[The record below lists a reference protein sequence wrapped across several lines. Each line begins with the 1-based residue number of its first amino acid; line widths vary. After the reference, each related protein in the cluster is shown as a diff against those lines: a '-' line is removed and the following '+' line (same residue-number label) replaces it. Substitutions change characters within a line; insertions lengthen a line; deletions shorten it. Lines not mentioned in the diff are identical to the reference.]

1 MDQESQSGIQ
11 SHPINSPSEDGL
23 LSALLCTC
31 KLLHRPQSI
40 ETLTAGLPLVNNKLT
55 PALFIRAAERAGMAA
70 ALVKRPLEGI
80 SNLVLPAILLLN
92 DQKTCVLISKSHN
105 HYQIVLPETDDGEKT
120 VSFEELQAEYTGN
133 AFFVQLKHQF
143 DQRTADAMTPNTKH
157 WFWDVVFKSWPIY
170 IEVIIAS
177 LSINLFA
184 LVSPLFVMNVYDRV
198 VPNHALETLWVLAI
212 GVAIVYSFDFIM
224 KALRGYFID
233 AAGKRSDII
242 LSATIFEKI
251 MAIRMEAKPASVGAF
266 ANNLH
271 EFESFR
277 DFLTSATLTTLID
290 LPFLFIFLGIIAVIG
305 GNLIYIPLAILPL
318 AILGG
323 LATQGP
329 LKRSAA
335 ELFKYSAQ
343 KNATLIEAL
352 SNLDMLK
359 SLGAEGQMQRQWE
372 QNINQMAHL
381 SIKARFY
388 SSIAVNLTAFFQQIA
403 SIGIIILGVYKIA
416 DGDLTTGGLI
426 ACTLLS
432 GRAVAPIGQVAALL
446 TRFHQAKASLASLNH
461 LMALPVERDSGRN
474 FLHRPAFKGNIE
486 FKNVSFSY
494 PDQPT
499 KALDNVSFKISAGEK
514 VGLIGRI
521 GSGKSTIEK
530 LMLAF
535 YQQQEGSILIDDTDS
550 RQLDPAELRR
560 QIGYVPQDIS
570 LIYGSIKDNI
580 TLGATFVN
588 DEAILNAAEVA
599 GVTQFVNKHPAGF
612 DMPVGERGAALS
624 GGQRQSVAVARA
636 MLLKPAIYILDEPT
650 NAMDNSTEEAFKDR
664 FAKQLS
670 NNTLILVTHRASLL
684 TLVDRL
690 IVLDGGHIVADGPKQ
705 QVLDALKQGQIK
717 VSN

>member
-1 MDQESQSGIQ
+1 MDQESQSSIQ
-11 SHPINSPSEDGL
+11 SHPTNSPIEDGL

-31 KLLHRPQSI
+31 KLLHNPQSI
-40 ETLTAGLPLVNNKLT
+40 ETLTAGLPLVNNQLT

-70 ALVKRPLEGI
+70 ALVKRPLEDI

-92 DQKTCVLISKSHN
+92 DQKTCVLISKSNN
-105 HYQIVLPETDDGEKT
+105 HYQIVLPETDNGEKT
-120 VSFEELQAEYTGN
+120 VSFEELQTEYTGS

-143 DQRTADAMTPNTKH
+143 DQRTADAITPTTKH

-198 VPNHALETLWVLAI
+198 VSNHALETLWVLAI

-372 QNINQMAHL
+372 QNINQMARL

-486 FKNVSFSY
+486 FKNVSFNY

-670 NNTLILVTHRASLL
+670 SNTLILVTHRASLL

-717 VSN
+717 VSS

>member
-1 MDQESQSGIQ
+1 MDQESQSSIQ
-11 SHPINSPSEDGL
+11 SHPTNSPIEDGL

-31 KLLHRPQSI
+31 KLLHNPQSI
-40 ETLTAGLPLVNNKLT
+40 ETLTAGLPLVNNQLT

-70 ALVKRPLEGI
+70 ALVKRPLEDI

-92 DQKTCVLISKSHN
+92 DQKTCVLISKSNN
-105 HYQIVLPETDDGEKT
+105 HYQIVLPETDNGEKT
-120 VSFEELQAEYTGN
+120 VSFEELQTEYTGS

-143 DQRTADAMTPNTKH
+143 DQRTADAITPTTKH

-198 VPNHALETLWVLAI
+198 VSNHALETLWVLAI

-372 QNINQMAHL
+372 QNINQMARL

-486 FKNVSFSY
+486 FKNVSFNY

-670 NNTLILVTHRASLL
+670 SNTLILVTHRASLL